1 MPSMQ
6 VLMVSMQPMVVEKCR
21 PIFAKRSGWI
31 TKKHKAARDSD
42 EIIFVLLRSVHLLAK
57 ILP

>member
-1 MPSMQ
+1 MQ